1 MKILMNLIL
10 AINLGIAA
18 LIVGS
23 CATTQLNVVKRAN
36 GLPRYNTTTTYGNN
50 QHESIIRLISDKGY
64 FFCTGFVI
72 DGNYALTAAHC
83 VSDGFGGITEDDIHI
98 YNSYGYTT
106 GVIAKAV
113 AVEGYRDVAFIKG
126 DFRNFEAQKTDFY
139 GRHVPRG
146 FKMTSCGYPSGMLPK
161 FCTEV
166 EHVGNKYFQYRTKG
180 GPIYKGMSGGPVV
193 NNETGYAIG
202 VNSAVDLDTVII
214 GPLVGVLES
223 VGLQ

>member
-1 MKILMNLIL
+1 MKNLLNLIL
-10 AINLGIAA
+10 ALNLGIATL
-18 LIVGS
+18 LIGS
-23 CATTQLNVVKRAN
+23 CATNQFKLVQKQN
-36 GLPRYNTTTTYGNN
+36 GLPRYNATMTNGNN
-50 QHESIIRLISDKGY
+50 QYESIIRLLDNRGR

-83 VSDGFGGITEDDIHI
+83 VSDGFGGMIDTDIHI
-98 YNSYGYTT
+98 YSSSGYPT
-106 GVIAKAV
+106 GTVAKAV
-113 AVEGYRDVAFIKG
+113 AIEGYRDVAFIKG
-126 DFRNFEAQKTDFY
+126 NFQDFQSQPVDFH

-166 EHVGNKYFQYRTKG
+166 EHVGNKYFQFRTKG

-193 NNETGYAIG
+193 NNESGYAIG
-202 VNSAVDLDTVII
+202 VNSAVDEDTVII

-223 VGLQ
+223 VGL